1 MNDTDVGRKS
11 VDRTNQQMADDL
23 SKMGQY
29 VQDFLATGVSPAG
42 GLTPAARNM
51 FNSRVA
57 AQMATQLS
65 SQTALQNQQQAA
77 IAAQQ
82 QQMADAEA
90 ERARVEAAEGQRRKL
105 DKTQRVAAQMAA
117 ASRGAITA

>member
-11 VDRTNQQMADDL
+11 VARKNQQSGEDL

-29 VQDFLATGVSPAG
+29 VQDFLATGVAPA
-42 GLTPAARNM
+42 LSSPAARNM

>member
-1 MNDTDVGRKS
+1 MNDTDFGRKS
-11 VDRTNQQMADDL
+11 VARAHKRMADDL
-23 SKMGQY
+23 DKMEQY
-29 VQDFLATGVSPAG
+29 VQDFLDTGV
-42 GLTPAARNM
+42 TPALSYPM
-51 FNSRVA
+51 TKKIFDSRVA
-57 AQMATQLS
+57 AQMA

-82 QQMADAEA
+82 QQMADVEA

>member
-1 MNDTDVGRKS
+1 MNDTDVVRKS
-11 VDRTNQQMADDL
+11 MARGNQQREDDFG
-23 SKMGQY
+23 KMGQY
-29 VQDFLATGVSPAG
+29 VQDFLATGVAPALYSP
-42 GLTPAARNM
+42 TARKI

-82 QQMADAEA
+82 QQMADVEA